1 MRKYKNLEQLLKAYD
16 SMISKQQFAIL
27 LAEDLKQACCQ
38 VFGETIDEEL
48 VLLAELKTEKD
59 SISCSSGLFQQ
70 YIEFFVVGKI
80 TSNQYPAIKYRV
92 DTGTFQFFGRC
103 STIPQVCGVDLYLDK
118 SYTEK
123 VGDTVRQKLSVP
135 VNQLYKSVKKTLKY

>member
-16 SMISKQQFAIL
+16 GMISKEQFTDL
-27 LAEDLKQACCQ
+27 LTEDLKQACCHIL
-38 VFGETIDEEL
+38 GETIDEEA
-48 VLLAELKTEKD
+48 VLLAELKTQKE
-59 SISCSSGLFQQ
+59 SVSRSSGLFQQ
-70 YIEFFVVGKI
+70 YIEFIVIGKI
-80 TSNQYPAIKYRV
+80 ISNQYPAINYHV

-123 VGDTVRQKLSVP
+123 EGDSVRQKLSVP
-135 VNQLYKSVKKTLKY
+135 VNQLYKSVKKH